1 MKMKISITLT
11 AKQLKLLHQVFDEQL
26 SVGNSIEAHEIAT
39 AEEIISILEEAD
51 KNITLLY

>member
-1 MKMKISITLT
+1 MKITISLT

-26 SVGNSIEAHEIAT
+26 SVGTIEADEVAT
-39 AEEIISILEEAD
+39 AEEVIAILAEAD

>member
-1 MKMKISITLT
+1 MLTTITLT

-26 SVGNSIEAHEIAT
+26 SIGNSIEAHEIAT
-39 AEEIISILEEAD
+39 AEEVIAILAEAD

>member
-1 MKMKISITLT
+1 MKITISLT

-26 SVGNSIEAHEIAT
+26 SIGNSIEAHEIAT
-39 AEEIISILEEAD
+39 AEEVIAILAEAD